1 MILDSGRSIAD
12 ALRTELKPGD
22 RFRLWG
28 SVQGARIRT
37 LKGGEYGEQ
46 RALAGSWLIVQGD
59 GERREHSLLMRA
71 VLSRETDVGHQVVAG
86 ELLDAIAL
94 EAEVTIEGS
103 SNEAPTS
110 PWAAAATQSAR
121 SSEPRLPEPNKTALP
136 HKPVRAQ
143 QADADASYPDAGD
156 LVEHFAFGPCEVVK
170 SDGERL
176 HLRVQ
181 KDGRIREI
189 ALEMLRATRLSSD
202 GTRST
207 FKLERK

>member
-12 ALRTELKPGD
+12 TLRAELKPGA

-46 RALAGSWLIVQGD
+46 RVLTGSWLIVQGD
-59 GERREHSLLMRA
+59 GERREHSLMMRA
-71 VLSRETDVGHQVVAG
+71 VLSREADMGHQVVAG

-94 EAEVTIEGS
+94 EAEVTIENG
-103 SNEAPTS
+103 EAPAAS

-121 SSEPRLPEPNKTALP
+121 SSEPTLPEPSKTALP
-136 HKPVRAQ
+136 QKPARAQ
-143 QADADASYPDAGD
+143 QTDSDSPYPDAGD
-156 LVEHFAFGPCEVVK
+156 QVEHFAFGPCEVVK

-207 FKLERK
+207 YKLERK